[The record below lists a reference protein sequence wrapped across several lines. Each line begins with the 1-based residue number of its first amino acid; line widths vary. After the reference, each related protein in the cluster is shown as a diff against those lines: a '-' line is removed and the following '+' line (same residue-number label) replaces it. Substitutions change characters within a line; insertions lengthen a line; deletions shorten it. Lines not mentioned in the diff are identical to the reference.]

1 MRLRQSLHALILAD
15 KDIPGSWFI
24 WCPELDV
31 ATMGDNPDNAAAML
45 EEACRM
51 VVEDSINDSA
61 VLSMDSVDGHL
72 FKGEVVRKRVIHP
85 ARLGA
90 KSHEDESW
98 QTFQD
103 MLEKQQERKITNRM
117 DIIELSELADGLDET
132 ILVGGALHIETRSG
146 VPRVDVSFDYFGYV
160 PCEQFTVEYRQAF
173 ERKTTISIRTSV
185 LKKAGAGGQELVT
198 AEAVLAARDAVGEV
212 KVSRP

>member
-1 MRLRQSLHALILAD
+1 MRLRLGLHALIIAD
-15 KDIPGSWFI
+15 KDIPGSWFV

-31 ATMGDNPDNAAAML
+31 ATMGANPDNAAAML

-51 VVEDSINDSA
+51 VVEDSINDIA
-61 VLSMDSVDGHL
+61 VLSADSADGNL
-72 FKGEVVRKRVIHP
+72 FKGEVVRKRVVHP

-98 QTFQD
+98 PTFQD
-103 MLEKQQERKITNRM
+103 MLEKSRERTITNKM
-117 DIIELSELADGLDET
+117 NIIELTELADGLDET
-132 ILVGGALHIETRSG
+132 ILVGGALNIETRSG
-146 VPRVDVSFDYFGYV
+146 VFRVDVSFDYYGYV

-173 ERKTTISIRTSV
+173 ERRTTISIRSSV
-185 LKKAGAGGQELVT
+185 LKNAGSEGPALVT
-198 AEAVLAARDAVGEV
+198 AEAALAVRDAVGEV